1 MIVISI
7 VCLGFSIESSLKLE
21 KHFDPLW
28 FIPSNTYM
36 GKFIKT
42 RVHYYPTYGM
52 DAALYMGQ
60 VNYTHE
66 LTNIKRMVDELQNLS
81 NITSNVV
88 SWVDPFRNFVFDN
101 FNHGSN
107 YYDLLLIPT
116 LIGLF

>member
-1 MIVISI
+1 
-7 VCLGFSIESSLKLE
+7 
-21 KHFDPLW
+21 
-28 FIPSNTYM
+28 
-36 GKFIKT
+36 
-42 RVHYYPTYGM
+42 M

-107 YYDLLLIPT
+107 YYYLLLIPT